1 MQSNRESARRSRRR
15 KQAQLNERETQVAQY
30 SSVALLCLLDYDS
43 LLKTE
48 SIYMI
53 SILKVGQLRDERSS
67 LLSRFTDVNQK
78 CDAASVDNRI
88 LKADIETLRA
98 KVSHLLHLFSCFKD
112 SCCCLKSLSNPLSAS
127 MLQDHDV

>member
-53 SILKVGQLRDERSS
+53 S
-67 LLSRFTDVNQK
+67 
-78 CDAASVDNRI
+78 
-88 LKADIETLRA
+88 
-98 KVSHLLHLFSCFKD
+98 
-112 SCCCLKSLSNPLSAS
+112 
-127 MLQDHDV
+127 